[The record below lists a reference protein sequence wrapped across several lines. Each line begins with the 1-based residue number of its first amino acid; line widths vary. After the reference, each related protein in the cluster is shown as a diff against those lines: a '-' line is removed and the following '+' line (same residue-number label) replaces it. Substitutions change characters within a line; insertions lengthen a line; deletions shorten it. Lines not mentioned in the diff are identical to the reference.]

1 MSGAA
6 APIVPQSEDDYSIR
20 ITEPVLVAI
29 RSRLM
34 RDRPD
39 NIIQYISEHGHEIV
53 SESEALAALQY
64 GNRRA
69 VIPGE
74 CGHLD

>member
-34 RDRPD
+34 RERPD
-39 NIIQYISEHGHEIV
+39 NIFQYISEHGHEIV
-53 SESEALAALQY
+53 SESEALAVP
-64 GNRRA
+64 A
-69 VIPGE
+69 VWQSESSDPR
-74 CGHLD
+74 

>member
-6 APIVPQSEDDYSIR
+6 APIVPQSEDDYSVR
-20 ITEPVLVAI
+20 IAEPVLVAI
-29 RSRLM
+29 RNRLM

-53 SESEALAALQY
+53 SESEALAVP
-64 GNRRA
+64 A
-69 VIPGE
+69 VWQSE
-74 CGHLD
+74 SSDSR

>member
-53 SESEALAALQY
+53 SESEALAAP
-64 GNRRA
+64 A
-69 VIPGE
+69 VWQSESSDPR
-74 CGHLD
+74 

>member
-53 SESEALAALQY
+53 SESEALAVP
-64 GNRRA
+64 A
-69 VIPGE
+69 VWQSE
-74 CGHLD
+74 SSDSR

>member
-6 APIVPQSEDDYSIR
+6 APIVPQSEDDDSTR
-20 ITEPVLVAI
+20 IAEPVFVAI
-29 RSRLM
+29 RNRLM

-53 SESEALAALQY
+53 SESEALAVP
-64 GNRRA
+64 A
-69 VIPGE
+69 VWQSE
-74 CGHLD
+74 SSDSR

>member
-53 SESEALAALQY
+53 SESEALAVP
-64 GNRRA
+64 A
-69 VIPGE
+69 VRQSE
-74 CGHLD
+74 SSDSR